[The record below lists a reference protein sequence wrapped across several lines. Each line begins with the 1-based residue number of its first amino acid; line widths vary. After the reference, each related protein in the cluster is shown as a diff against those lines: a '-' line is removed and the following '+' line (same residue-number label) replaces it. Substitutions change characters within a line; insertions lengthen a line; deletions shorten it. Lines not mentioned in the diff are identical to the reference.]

1 MSERG
6 SMSEFVGGVIGFFV
20 SGFLAFYLF
29 VFIVAAVFG
38 SSPISDMM
46 TSSFLVVL
54 VGPVIALVAAIMGA
68 AAGHKH
74 ALLQREGQTASRQR
88 GVLHHRSRP

>member
-6 SMSEFVGGVIGFFV
+6 SMSKFVSGVIGFFV
-20 SGFLAFYLF
+20 GGFLAFYLF
-29 VFIVAAVFG
+29 VFIVVAVFG
-38 SSPISDMM
+38 SSPISDMT

-68 AAGHKH
+68 VAG
-74 ALLQREGQTASRQR
+74 ARIASA
-88 GVLHHRSRP
+88 GRPDGK